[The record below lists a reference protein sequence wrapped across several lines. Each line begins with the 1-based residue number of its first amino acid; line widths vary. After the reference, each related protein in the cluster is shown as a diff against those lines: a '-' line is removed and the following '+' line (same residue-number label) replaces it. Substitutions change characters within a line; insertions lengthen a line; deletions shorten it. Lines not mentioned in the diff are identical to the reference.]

1 MKYGFKVYM
10 MDVEDHQFWVAE
22 SKELKGCL
30 GQGDTIDEALAEL
43 AANEE
48 EWLKTAAELN
58 MRIPEVTVES
68 MEAYSGKFV
77 VRVSPVIHREA
88 SECAK
93 KQGISLNQY
102 VNNAILTANVSNAA
116 AEAVDRKLN
125 QLVNEVRNIKR
136 ASYRNA
142 DMCCEEIFEYHTE
155 K

>member
-10 MDVEDHQFWVAE
+10 MEVEDHPFWVAE

-30 GQGDTIDEALAEL
+30 GQGDTIEEALAEL
-43 AANEE
+43 DVNEE

-58 MRIPEVTVES
+58 MRIPEVSVES

-77 VRVSPVIHREA
+77 VRVSPVIHKEA

-125 QLVNEVRNIKR
+125 QLVNEVRSIKR

-142 DMCCEEIFEYHTE
+142 DMCCEKIFEYHTE